1 MGAAVYTVNHGLPC
15 YHDGMSTAALLQL
28 PLFSDPT
35 VEGGWRVRRSARAR
49 RLSVRVFRDGGVEIV
64 APQRVTAPQIGDF
77 VARHRPWIE
86 RQLLRSAP
94 VDCRLPPPFLELR
107 AAIERWPCDPAV
119 RQAGVLERLTARA
132 HELLAPQLQELA
144 VLMGVSFQRLQI
156 RRQRTRWGSC
166 STRGTISLNCCLLFQ
181 RPQVVRYLLVHELAH
196 LRHMNH
202 GERFWSLVER
212 FEPHWRALDRELSQG
227 WSQVP
232 GWLLARSA
240 Q

>member
-1 MGAAVYTVNHGLPC
+1 
-15 YHDGMSTAALLQL
+15 MSTAALLQL

-77 VARHRPWIE
+77 VARHRPW
-86 RQLLRSAP
+86 
-94 VDCRLPPPFLELR
+94 
-107 AAIERWPCDPAV
+107 IERWPCDPAV